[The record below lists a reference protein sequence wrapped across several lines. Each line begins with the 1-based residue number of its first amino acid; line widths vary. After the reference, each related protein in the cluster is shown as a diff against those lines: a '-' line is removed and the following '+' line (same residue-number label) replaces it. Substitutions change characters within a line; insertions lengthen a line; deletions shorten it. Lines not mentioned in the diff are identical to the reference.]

1 MAEGEGFTIT
11 SLDYIKKW
19 ESVESVV
26 VEPKNE
32 KEGLLEIIEEKTK

>member
-11 SLDYIKKW
+11 LLDYIKKW
-19 ESVESVV
+19 ESGA

-32 KEGLLEIIEEKTK
+32 REGLLEIIEEKTK